1 MLESQIEF
9 RVRYSETDQMGV
21 VYHTNYLIW
30 CEMGRTELMRK
41 LGTSYAELER
51 RGIFLAVSEARISF
65 RASARYDDLI
75 RVRTRLAR
83 LRSRVVTFAYTVEN
97 AETDTVL
104 SRAETDLVCLDE
116 AGVTRKLPAEVQ
128 ATLKRALDPVAEE
141 GTIDALSGV

>member
-1 MLESQIEF
+1 
-9 RVRYSETDQMGV
+9 MGV

-51 RGIFLAVSEARISF
+51 RGIYLAVSEARISF

-83 LRSRVVTFAYTVEN
+83 LRSRGVTFAYTVES
-97 AETDTVL
+97 AETGSLL

-116 AGVTRKLPAEVQ
+116 AGVPRKLPADVKGI
-128 ATLKRALDPVAEE
+128 LKRALDTVAEE